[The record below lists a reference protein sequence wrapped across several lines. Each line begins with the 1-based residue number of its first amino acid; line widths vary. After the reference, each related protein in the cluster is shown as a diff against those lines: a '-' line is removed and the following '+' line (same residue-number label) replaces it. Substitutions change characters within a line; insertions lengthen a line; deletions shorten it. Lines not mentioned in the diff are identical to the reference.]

1 LHCRSKASPGRA
13 ASSHGGPMTRPPSE
27 RTRLI
32 RSATRRPHEGRRP
45 VNPPVERASTLLNPR
60 TAAMIDPAL
69 GPVYGLEGLTLHHL
83 RRAAVVE
90 LECAAKAGFSP
101 SGLSAVTIP
110 LLALT
115 GSGVEIAATGAVY
128 GPTREFL
135 EGFLAQRG
143 VKVRYHPP

>member
-1 LHCRSKASPGRA
+1 AALSRLLPAAPRRVLRRSSDLSPGRA

-69 GPVYGLEGLTLHHL
+69 GPVYGLEGLTVQHEL
-83 RRAAVVE
+83 REIGRA
-90 LECAAKAGFSP
+90 
-101 SGLSAVTIP
+101 
-110 LLALT
+110 
-115 GSGVEIAATGAVY
+115 
-128 GPTREFL
+128 
-135 EGFLAQRG
+135 
-143 VKVRYHPP
+143 H